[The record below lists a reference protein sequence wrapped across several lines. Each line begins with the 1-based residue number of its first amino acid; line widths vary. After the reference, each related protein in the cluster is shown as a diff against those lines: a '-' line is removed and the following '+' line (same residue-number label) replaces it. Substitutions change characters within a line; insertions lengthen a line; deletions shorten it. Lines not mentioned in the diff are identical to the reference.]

1 MIRLAYGMKVAGDA
15 FNVWLR
21 IGHGIGIA
29 LGFCLILTL
38 IASAIYAKW
47 INPET
52 EFNELFF
59 DQILGSI
66 PRWVCYVVVLGFG
79 GPWLLGLALAVFL
92 NPLVMIPLTILVGL
106 PHYFRWLYRRLFH

>member
-1 MIRLAYGMKVAGDA
+1 MRKPAGDA
-15 FNVWLR
+15 FNAWLK
-21 IGHGIGIA
+21 IGHGVCFA

-59 DQILGSI
+59 DQILGII
-66 PRWVCYVVVLGFG
+66 PRWVWYVVVLGFG
-79 GPWLLGLALAVFL
+79 GPWLLLLTMAVFL